1 MSINVGY
8 DPELKLRLS
17 LSITR
22 GLARLLG
29 GDCWAESVEGQG
41 STFYILITAAKTSE
55 ADAERPPAYP
65 AGPARQAVLYA
76 PRCLASSV
84 ILANLLAF
92 GVTAHIADIAN
103 ETPPAEGPEYVL
115 VDMDDPLANLESV
128 QRLRARHRNSK
139 VRRDRSAHSTCAQ
152 DIPAVYFPRHI
163 DRRIQIQRSRTQ
175 S

>member
-1 MSINVGY
+1 MHRLFHSFSQVDSGISRNFGGTGLGYVSMSIDIGKPKTEPNTA
-8 DPELKLRLS
+8 S

-41 STFYILITAAKTSE
+41 STFYILITAAKTQ
-55 ADAERPPAYP
+55 APDAEKPQTFP

-92 GVTAHIADIAN
+92 GVTAHIADLAN
-103 ETPPAEGPEYVL
+103 DSVPPENLDYVL
-115 VDMDDPLANLESV
+115 IDVDESLANAENIQLLR
-128 QRLRARHRNSK
+128 QRHPNCK
-139 VRRDRSAHSTCAQ
+139 VSSRSATS
-152 DIPAVYFPRHI
+152 
-163 DRRIQIQRSRTQ
+163 
-175 S
+175 